1 VISLRPRWRVR
12 GAYPGLVS
20 TAPENGAL
28 DHPFGGREER
38 RRSSNVAELFIYEIR
53 RELCEFWGLY
63 SMVAAKL

>member
-1 VISLRPRWRVR
+1 M
-12 GAYPGLVS
+12 VS